1 MRESSRRGGR
11 GPYPSLASPLRLA
24 YNDLP
29 MLDYMQKG
37 GPLMWLILLCSVI
50 AAAAFAERVT
60 YFHRADIRVGEF
72 LRGLA
77 NLIQRRNFAEAMH
90 ECAGTPGPVARVIHA
105 AIIRHE
111 APRAEL
117 KDIVQ
122 EAGQLEIPNLERNLG
137 LLATV
142 ALIAPLIGLLGTV
155 TGLIETFVTISS
167 HSGLASGT
175 DLSNGIYQSLLT
187 TAAGLVVAVP
197 SFAAYSYLSSRV
209 NALMRDME
217 RGGIEIVGLIT
228 GHRDNSGAGAQIIDF
243 QSPRRVAG
251 TRPPP

>member
-1 MRESSRRGGR
+1 
-11 GPYPSLASPLRLA
+11 
-24 YNDLP
+24 

-50 AAAAFAERVT
+50 AVAVFAERVT
-60 YFHRADIRVGEF
+60 YFHRASIRVGEF

-77 NLIQRRNFAEAMH
+77 NLVQRRNFAEALH

-111 APRAEL
+111 ASREEL
-117 KDIVQ
+117 KQIVQ
-122 EAGQLEIPNLERNLG
+122 EAGQLEMPNLERNLG
-137 LLATV
+137 LLATI

-167 HSGLASGT
+167 HSGIASST

-187 TAAGLVVAVP
+187 TAAGLVVAIP
-197 SFAAYSYLSSRV
+197 AFAAYSYFSSRV
-209 NALMRDME
+209 NVLMREME
-217 RGGIEIVGLIT
+217 RGGIEIVSLIASA
-228 GHRDNSGAGAQIIDF
+228 REAEDGAQIIDF
-243 QSPRRVAG
+243 QSKHRARAAE
-251 TRPPP
+251 